1 MATFDFHMHTDSSPD
16 GNASALEMC
25 EAAIA
30 KGITHIAIT
39 DHLDFPDYETDHY
52 AERTERSWAEQAAAK
67 AAVEGRLRVER
78 GIEIGSPL
86 LDVALTE
93 KTLAAHPYD
102 YVLASLHQ
110 LGRHPD
116 FYFLDFTQIDILKTI
131 DDYFEGI
138 YDIVK
143 WGKFSS
149 LAHLTYPFRY
159 IPDDLRP
166 KDYSR
171 WDDHITT
178 ILKALA
184 QSGRAMEINTSG
196 LRKKIGVTSPDFPLI
211 KRYFDCGGE
220 LVTVGSDAH
229 YTQDVGANIDDGI
242 ALAQKA
248 GFRYITV
255 FESGE
260 PKPLSIEELLK

>member
-16 GNASALEMC
+16 GSASALQMC

-39 DHLDFPDYETDHY
+39 DHLDFPDYETDQY
-52 AERTERSWAEQAAAK
+52 AARTERSWAEQTAAK
-67 AAVEGRLRVER
+67 EAVAGRLTLER
-78 GIEIGSPL
+78 GIELGSPL

-93 KTLAAHPYD
+93 KILAAHPYD

-116 FYFLDFTQIDILKTI
+116 FYFLDYSQIDILATI
-131 DDYFEGI
+131 DAYFEGL

-143 WGKFSS
+143 WGKFST

-159 IPDDLRP
+159 IPDNLRP
-166 KDYSR
+166 ADYSR
-171 WDDHITT
+171 WDDHIDA
-178 ILKALA
+178 ILKGLA
-184 QSGRAMEINTSG
+184 ARGLAMEINTSG
-196 LRKKIGVTSPDFPLI
+196 LRKEIGVTSPDFPLI

-220 LVTVGSDAH
+220 FVTVGSDAH
-229 YTQDVGANIDDGI
+229 YLQDVGAGIDDGI
-242 ALAQKA
+242 ALAAKA

-255 FESGE
+255 FENGK
-260 PKPLSIEELLK
+260 PKPLPIETL